1 MENATIGLS
10 INLMDSSSIHGQWTE
25 ANHKILAPKKK
36 TALKSGLN
44 HQHVE
49 KYINIQVGKNCDL
62 TDNEYFSGED
72 WGFTR
77 ASSGFNQQHL
87 GSSKT

>member
-1 MENATIGLS
+1 MGNE
-10 INLMDSSSIHGQWTE
+10 QR